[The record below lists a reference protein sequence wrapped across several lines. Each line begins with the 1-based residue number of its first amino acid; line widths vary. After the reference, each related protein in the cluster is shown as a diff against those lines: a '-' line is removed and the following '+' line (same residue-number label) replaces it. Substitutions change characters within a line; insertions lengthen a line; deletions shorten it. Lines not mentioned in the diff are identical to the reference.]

1 MTDGAETPILKG
13 LRELASHLRPKF
25 RTQGARFLH
34 LSRNDFDRLRDE
46 VAPLPEHAYAKRH
59 WPQFVFVDEIRV
71 GLSPLLGRR
80 SLVGDGWPGRDHDR
94 NLGIAGG
101 RCRRL
106 NAAATAA
113 FSNSST
119 ECHPVVAG
127 ASLRC

>member
-71 GLSPLLGRR
+71 GLSPLLG
-80 SLVGDGWPGRDHDR
+80 DGRWSAMDGQGVITIGTWE
-94 NLGIAGG
+94 L
-101 RCRRL
+101 
-106 NAAATAA
+106 
-113 FSNSST
+113 
-119 ECHPVVAG
+119 PVADAVV
-127 ASLRC
+127 